1 MMTSQADDKL
11 HSQAQRLRALW
22 KSGRDKY
29 ASFFVVLDEVRHEI
43 GNDAL
48 PKWCFDNLRISI
60 SVIVKTRK
68 VLRETDA
75 EIVKRNLAEAAAA
88 DKAPPRRERDT
99 DEIAALRDEIKRLK
113 AALKA
118 AEAGAMVRTCAN
130 CNQPF
135 TAQSPVATYCSG
147 RCRVAAHR
155 RRA

>member
-1 MMTSQADDKL
+1 MMTSKL
-11 HSQAQRLRALW
+11 DSQAQRLRALW

-29 ASFFVVLDEVRHEI
+29 ASFFVVLDEVRAEI

-48 PKWCFDNLRISI
+48 ADWCFDNLRIGI
-60 SVIVKTRK
+60 SVIRQTRK

-75 EIVKRNLAEAAAA
+75 AIVERNLAGTE
-88 DKAPPRRERDT
+88 DT
-99 DEIAALRDEIKRLK
+99 NELRNEVKRLR

-135 TAQSPVATYCSG
+135 AAQSPAATYCSG